1 VITIALLLFST
12 LINLELSFAVKS
24 YREEIRE
31 LKADLELF
39 ILADT
44 YNRS

>member
-1 VITIALLLFST
+1 MIGMLLLLLSI
-12 LINLELSFAVKS
+12 LANLELSFAVKS

-31 LKADLELF
+31 LKADIEVF
-39 ILADT
+39 VLADT

>member
-1 VITIALLLFST
+1 MITIALLLFSV

-24 YREEIRE
+24 YREEIQE
-31 LKADLELF
+31 LKADLELL